1 MVGIVVI
8 TALVYVLGYVTWRA
22 FNPRNDVVGTV

>member
-8 TALVYVLGYVTWRA
+8 TALLYVLGYVTWCA
-22 FNPRNDVVGTV
+22 FNPGNDAVGTV